1 VVLTL
6 EVNPATGAFTLVNH
20 LDIAV
25 SQTSNPTGSWNIYR
39 IDVTGDGT
47 NNPSASN
54 ACPCLGDYPHIGADA
69 NGFYITT
76 NAYPWGGNGFNG
88 AQIYA
93 LSKAQLTAGA
103 ASVIMQHI
111 DTFGAV
117 NAPSD
122 AGSTQPGFTLWP
134 AQSPGTGSFD
144 LSNGGTEFLLSSNAA
159 DEATRP
165 VAGTGGPGT
174 SKQLVGWTLGN
185 TSSLD
190 TAPALR
196 CRTRCST

>member
-1 VVLTL
+1 
-6 EVNPATGAFTLVNH
+6 
-20 LDIAV
+20 
-25 SQTSNPTGSWNIYR
+25 
-39 IDVTGDGT
+39 
-47 NNPSASN
+47 
-54 ACPCLGDYPHIGADA
+54 
-69 NGFYITT
+69 
-76 NAYPWGGNGFNG
+76 
-88 AQIYA
+88 
-93 LSKAQLTAGA
+93 
-103 ASVIMQHI
+103 VIMQHI